1 MTAPQPPRRTSLASM
16 NGLRCALPQSPT
28 TAEAPNASD
37 TQAMRCVVDAYARFA
52 PLYDKLF
59 GAVLEPGRRAMTRAA
74 RALEPE
80 SVLEVGV
87 GTGLTLHGY
96 PERARVV
103 GIDVSQQMLQ
113 QAQRRAAEMPERDI
127 SLHLM
132 SAEQMPFADDS
143 FDCVTVPYVLS
154 VTPNPAQLVRE
165 VRRVCRKG
173 GTILIVNHFSG
184 SRLWLP
190 LEWAVRPLADRI
202 GFRSELSFDEH
213 ISAHDWHIES
223 MQRVNLLGLS
233 RLIVLRNERQGS
245 GGAAER
251 ETISPRG

>member
-1 MTAPQPPRRTSLASM
+1 MTAPQPPHRNSMAST
-16 NGLRCALPQSPT
+16 NGLSSALPPGPI
-28 TAEAPNASD
+28 TAQAPNGSD
-37 TQAMRCVVDAYARFA
+37 KQAIRSVVDAYARFA

-59 GAVLEPGRRAMTRAA
+59 GAVLEPGRRAMTQAA
-74 RALEPE
+74 RALDPA

-96 PERARVV
+96 PARARVV

-127 SLHLM
+127 ALQLM
-132 SAEQMPFADDS
+132 SAEQMPFADGS

-154 VTPNPAQLVRE
+154 VTTNPAQLVRE

-173 GTILIVNHFSG
+173 GAILIVNHFSG
-184 SRLWLP
+184 SRLWKP
-190 LEWAVRPLADRI
+190 LERLVRPLADWV

-213 ISAHDWHIES
+213 IGAHDWHIES

-233 RLIVLRNERQGS
+233 RLIVLRNERRTAP
-245 GGAAER
+245 AAD
-251 ETISPRG
+251 